1 MTKSPHV
8 RHQLSGITRQRR
20 RRDYIQSRVAGNSG
34 KVSQRKCHLNAAWG
48 TSLVVQWLRFQD
60 PNAGEL
66 SSIPGQGTRSDRP
79 QQRQRIPSAATKTQA
94 VK

>member
-1 MTKSPHV
+1 M
-8 RHQLSGITRQRR
+8 
-20 RRDYIQSRVAGNSG
+20 
-34 KVSQRKCHLNAAWG
+34 VSQGRGEGEITSSQGLLAIQGRFHRGNVNLNAAWG